1 MVLWLF
7 LPLLWVEDFLV
18 NLVANL
24 RPTPW
29 GFRCI
34 TSLTLIPGTLLWKST
49 HYFAARL

>member
-29 GFRCI
+29 G
-34 TSLTLIPGTLLWKST
+34 LDALLPL
-49 HYFAARL
+49 H